1 MASAPDPDFR
11 LAALARKGL
20 NLPRDA
26 VDLVW
31 LYLEGPILSWYD
43 MMPGEAL
50 DLLEEFLGEGSLA
63 LLSTTTDFQGYRI
76 DYMWTYGGR

>member
-1 MASAPDPDFR
+1 MASALDPDFR
-11 LAALARKGL
+11 LVALARRGL
-20 NLPRDA
+20 NLPREA

-50 DLLEEFLGEGSLA
+50 DLLEAFLGEGSLP
-63 LLSTTTDFQGYRI
+63 LLSTSTDFQGYRI
-76 DYMWTYGGR
+76 NYMWTYGGR